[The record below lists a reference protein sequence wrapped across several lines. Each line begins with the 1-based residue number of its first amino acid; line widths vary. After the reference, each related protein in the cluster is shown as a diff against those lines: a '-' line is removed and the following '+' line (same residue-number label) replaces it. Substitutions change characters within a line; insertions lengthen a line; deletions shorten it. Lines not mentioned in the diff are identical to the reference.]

1 MGIKYFKQHLFIVKT
16 ILSENL
22 IEKIWFKSYTLNQI
36 INKQDVNKCTCEGV
50 L

>member
-22 IEKIWFKSYTLNQI
+22 IEKIWFKSYTLNQGLFWT
-36 INKQDVNKCTCEGV
+36 NTTSV
-50 L
+50 